1 MRGFPTMV
9 NDFVAT
15 HLRSQ
20 VNRLQGVLEH
30 LENGQP
36 DGGYMTSSL
45 KDIEASIRQ
54 IRKVCE
60 TN

>member
-1 MRGFPTMV
+1 MRNFPKMV
-9 NDFVAT
+9 SDFAAT

-20 VNRLQGVLEH
+20 IYRLQGVLEH
-30 LENGQP
+30 LETEKP

>member
-1 MRGFPTMV
+1 MRNFPTMLD
-9 NDFVAT
+9 DFIAT

-20 VNRLQGVLEH
+20 VHRLQGVLEH
-30 LENGQP
+30 LENEKP
-36 DGGYMTSSL
+36 DGGYMVSSL
-45 KDIEASIRQ
+45 KDIEASLRQ